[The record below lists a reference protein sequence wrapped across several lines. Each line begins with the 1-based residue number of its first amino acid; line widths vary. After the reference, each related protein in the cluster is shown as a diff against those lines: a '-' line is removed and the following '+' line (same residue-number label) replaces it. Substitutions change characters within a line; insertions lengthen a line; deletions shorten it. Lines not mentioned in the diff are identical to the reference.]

1 MTTTCTDQ
9 RETLIDGYLRVHRYL
24 EATTEA
30 LASATAALTPDDRA
44 GAAGLQRAWRR
55 LAAALEHHDRTHQE
69 VVLAFVAEQDPG
81 VAEHL
86 AGLERRHRR
95 LHADARSV
103 TTALGWLVSG
113 WRDRRAGTPEAVG
126 ATRKLARALS
136 EHLAREEAAVRPR
149 LAALDE
155 AQAAELVERL
165 ECLHSAA
172 DALPFALA
180 TGTVALGYLPMG
192 LRRAA
197 RAVLLPRYE
206 RDLAPLT
213 GGPDLP

>member
-1 MTTTCTDQ
+1 MTTTSTDQ

-30 LASATAALTPDDRA
+30 LASATAALAPADRA

-55 LAAALEHHDRTHQE
+55 LSAALEHHDRTHQE

-86 AGLERRHRR
+86 AELRRRHGR

-126 ATRKLARALS
+126 ATRRLARGIA
-136 EHLAREEAAVRPR
+136 EHLAQDEAAVLPR
-149 LAALDE
+149 LVTLDAAAAARILEQLD
-155 AQAAELVERL
+155 RR
-165 ECLHSAA
+165 HSAA
-172 DALPFALA
+172 EALPFALA
-180 TGTVALGYLPMG
+180 TGTVCLGDLPIG
-192 LRRAA
+192 LRLAA

-213 GGPDLP
+213 AA